1 MVKRLQDGIFYM
13 SNHNISINNNN
24 NSSSLS
30 NDNRYSYN
38 KSFAILF
45 LKFRKKLDINILDKS
60 LEKLWN
66 MYNNLKKGKVK
77 ELPDQKVPH
86 GSLSIILGYGQNI
99 FTLEEIGKE
108 IPRDFKNS
116 QFLPPRSYG
125 GYILE
130 RSKLSYSKDLHEN
143 VGLNEDIIIQFVAN
157 TQLAVNRAIL
167 ETWKH
172 IRDESSKNYPLIFSK
187 FFTGFQRDDGRSW
200 LDFHDEISN
209 MRPGKER
216 RNVIAIH
223 RENNELISRDFWT
236 EYGTYMAFL
245 RIEID
250 IDLWDSINKSKQ
262 ELIIGRDKLNG
273 RPIIGVDKSN
283 NPITYKNT
291 PIARKVTAYNKKYHD
306 HPDYFK
312 KLSSIPKE
320 IQDKIDIN
328 KSFKVLNESH
338 IGRTRHFDKIKHKL
352 VSSRRIY
359 RQGFE
364 FIESNCNSSSTVPIK
379 VGLNFLSFQNDP
391 ARLLFILTDPNW
403 LGNSSFGGDSQFKD
417 INNLLHV
424 QACGIFFIPKME
436 KPFPGFSIFK
446 QLQ

>member
-1 MVKRLQDGIFYM
+1 MVKRLQNGIFY
-13 SNHNISINNNN
+13 NTFNYN
-24 NSSSLS
+24 NSI
-30 NDNRYSYN
+30 DNNKCTLN

-45 LKFRKKLDINILDKS
+45 LKFRKESDVSHLNKS

-66 MYNNLKKGKVK
+66 IYSNLKKGIVK
-77 ELPDQKVPH
+77 DLSNQKVPH
-86 GSLSIILGYGQNI
+86 GSLSILLGYGQNI
-99 FTLEEIGKE
+99 FQLENIGKE

-116 QFLPPRSYG
+116 QFLSPKKNG

-130 RSKLSYSKDLHEN
+130 RSKLSYSRDIQEN
-143 VGLNEDIIIQFVAN
+143 VGLNQDIVIQFVAD
-157 TQLAVNRAIL
+157 TQLAVNRAIA

-172 IRDESSKNYPLIFSK
+172 IRDESSANCPLIFSK
-187 FFTGFQRDDGRSW
+187 YFTGFQRDDGRSW
-200 LDFHDEISN
+200 LGFHDEISN
-209 MRPGKER
+209 MRPGMER
-216 RNVIAIH
+216 RSVIAIH
-223 RENNELISRDFWT
+223 KENNELVARDLWT
-236 EYGTYMAFL
+236 EYGTYLVFL

-250 IDLWDSINKSKQ
+250 IDLWDSINRSKQ

-273 RPIIGVDKSN
+273 RPLIGVDKYN
-283 NPITYKNT
+283 NPITYKKI
-291 PIARKVTAYNKKYHD
+291 PIAQKVTAYNKKYQD

-312 KLSSIPKE
+312 KISYIPKKL
-320 IQDKIDIN
+320 QGKIDIN

-338 IGRTRHFDKIKHKL
+338 IGRTRHYDKIKHKL
-352 VSSRRIY
+352 VPSRRIY

-364 FIESNCNSSSTVPIK
+364 FLESSCNSSSTIPIK

-424 QACGIFFIPKME
+424 QACGIFFIPKIE
-436 KPFPGFSIFK
+436 KPFPGSSIFK
-446 QLQ
+446 